1 MTKSKRQ
8 PESHDYRNRLRFHN
22 VKEQHLTLG
31 EVAERMMSFISE
43 DPRAA
48 YHFAIGT
55 DSQVHPS
62 HTKFIT
68 GLVLR
73 RVGKGAWAC
82 YRPFVL
88 NRELASIREKL
99 AFETSLSQEMAA
111 YLEEQRIVTGMEDLI
126 LPYVYQGAELRTF
139 IDIDAGTEPCLNPTH
154 LYVQEMI
161 ARVET
166 IGSYVP
172 RVKPEAYCASSYA
185 NRYTKR
191 PARIVM

>member
-1 MTKSKRQ
+1 MTKFKRK
-8 PESHDYRNRLRFHN
+8 PEAHDRANRLRFHN
-22 VKEQHLTLG
+22 VKEQHLSVG
-31 EVAERMMSFISE
+31 DVADRLLRFVAE
-43 DPRAA
+43 DPRAS

-55 DSQVHPS
+55 DCQVHPN

-68 GLVLR
+68 GLVLHR
-73 RVGKGAWAC
+73 LGRGAWAC
-82 YRPFVL
+82 YRPYVL
-88 NRELASIREKL
+88 GRELDSIREKL
-99 AFETSLSQEMAA
+99 ALETSLSQEMAA
-111 YLEEQRIVTGMEDLI
+111 HLEEHRVVSRMEELL
-126 LPYVYQGAELRTF
+126 LPHVYQGAELRTF
-139 IDIDAGTEPCLNPTH
+139 IDIDAGTEPCLNPTA

-191 PARIVM
+191 PAKFVM